1 MYYTKNKSHYW
12 NILQFQQNIGPE
24 SQKAE
29 KLEIMKKLKWTQLS
43 KEPDPFSVPECHKD
57 RLDRICDILSN
68 SNKCQIKRT
77 SLLEIN
83 DPKTQFCTAIWSTN
97 WMIKILASS
106 DFKTSNFTL
115 CLHSCAHH
123 VQPPTFNSFFH
134 FFFSLLPN
142 LVSLEDY
149 SRFVITDVQVTHTH
163 QSKPDLVTSGPFIE
177 CQFKAV

>member
-1 MYYTKNKSHYW
+1 
-12 NILQFQQNIGPE
+12 
-24 SQKAE
+24 
-29 KLEIMKKLKWTQLS
+29 
-43 KEPDPFSVPECHKD
+43 
-57 RLDRICDILSN
+57 
-68 SNKCQIKRT
+68 
-77 SLLEIN
+77 
-83 DPKTQFCTAIWSTN
+83 
-97 WMIKILASS
+97 MIKILASS

-177 CQFKAV
+177 CQFKAVQSTNWHIVLLKVVSSQKAFHDGSNLHTRVQKHYKSVNLQYNTLVCWANGTNVSWTKRLMFQVLFYFFHRILQNSQQKKFQFFFSFFI